1 MAFTGELR
9 TLQRG
14 LQALVFLNKNGP
26 TDISTL
32 ARKLELPRAN
42 MYRILKTMISDGYC
56 TRIPNSR
63 LYMVLPA
70 VLSLSLGAS
79 QGELLTSVAIRVVE
93 ALAADVKWP
102 IALSTPSGSD
112 MLVRLATDKQ
122 SSLALGRSYP
132 GYRPA
137 MPMTSLGILYLALE
151 KPEISAPILAMLRS
165 GDGLARY
172 DLNEAILRQ
181 LFDFARAHHYL
192 IMETGWPE
200 GRIGVPLMHRDR
212 PIGGLVMRYIKSAV
226 PYETLVTQFL
236 PKLRDAS
243 AEILRL
249 YRESLDKVSDA
260 YGPLP
265 AGLND
270 VIPAI

>member
-26 TDISTL
+26 TDVSAL
-32 ARKLELPRAN
+32 ARRLELPRAN
-42 MYRILKTMISDGYC
+42 MYRILKTLIADGYC

-79 QGELLTSVAIRVVE
+79 QGELLTSVAIQVVE
-93 ALAADVKWP
+93 ALAADIKWP

-137 MPMTSLGILYLALE
+137 MALTTTGILYLALE
-151 KPEISAPILAMLRS
+151 KPEISAPILAMMRS

-172 DLNEAILRQ
+172 NLNEAILRQ
-181 LFDFARAHHYL
+181 MFDFARAHRYL
-192 IMETGWPE
+192 VMETGWPE
-200 GRIGVPLMHRDR
+200 GRIGVPLMHQDR
-212 PIGGLVMRYIKSAV
+212 PIGGLVMRYIKAAV
-226 PYETLVTQFL
+226 PHETLITEFL
-236 PKLRDAS
+236 PKLWDAS
-243 AEILRL
+243 VEILRL
-249 YRESLDKVSDA
+249 YGESLDKVSDA

-265 AGLND
+265 AGIRD
-270 VIPAI
+270 VGPAI